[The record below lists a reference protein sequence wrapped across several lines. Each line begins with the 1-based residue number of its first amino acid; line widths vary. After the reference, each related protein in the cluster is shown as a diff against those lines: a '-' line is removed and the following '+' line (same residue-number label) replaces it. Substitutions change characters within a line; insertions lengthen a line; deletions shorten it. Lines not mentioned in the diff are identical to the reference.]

1 MLTITALARECNVSR
16 TTILYY
22 ERMGLLRPKCRTENG
37 YRGYGDN
44 ELTRLKSIV
53 AYRAFGIPVAE
64 IRPLLEEGGEQ
75 AQPQLLKNQF
85 KNIDAEI
92 DKLRK
97 QQQAIVV
104 MLQEP
109 DMLNEQ
115 VVSKARWVEI
125 MVSLGFDDKDMAA
138 WHHSFE
144 AMKPTQHQRFLESL
158 GITAEEI
165 KKIRML

>member
-1 MLTITALARECNVSR
+1 
-16 TTILYY
+16 
-22 ERMGLLRPKCRTENG
+22 
-37 YRGYGDN
+37 
-44 ELTRLKSIV
+44 
-53 AYRAFGIPVAE
+53 
-64 IRPLLEEGGEQ
+64 
-75 AQPQLLKNQF
+75 
-85 KNIDAEI
+85 
-92 DKLRK
+92 
-97 QQQAIVV
+97 

-165 KKIRML
+165 KK